1 MSKWSDST
9 WIKEQLQRKWEN
21 GHIPR
26 ELLCHTGL
34 FPLTFPLKKPN
45 SAEISN
51 SFADVYEWVRALRD
65 TSRINRG
72 YGYDLVE
79 KEVVHRQSGRNSLP
93 THAVIPTID
102 DALQLIKKNRDA
114 DIIRKGAHLI
124 LSELTILSEWVQ
136 KHPLK
141 VLQYND
147 DWSSILS
154 VLRWFYEHPNSGLYM
169 RQMDI
174 PGVDTKF
181 VENRK
186 RIISELLDRVLPE
199 TYINQ
204 VTTSFELRY
213 GLCEKPKRIRMR
225 FLDPEMFLYGL
236 EDITAPI
243 EQMTLFCPEV
253 STVFITENEING
265 LSFPNVKDSIVIFGL
280 GYAVDSLNTISW
292 LKVKDVYYWGDIDTH
307 GFVILD
313 QVRKFL
319 PHTKSILMNEDILL
333 NYRDLWVM
341 EEKPFLGNLS
351 CLTEAERRLFY
362 LLQDN
367 SWGENVRLEQERIP
381 FGRIQDEIK
390 ALF

>member
-243 EQMTLFCPEV
+243 EQVALFSPEI

-265 LSFPNVKDSIVIFGL
+265 LSFPYVKDSIVIFGL
-280 GYAVDSLNTISW
+280 GYAVDSLNTIGW
-292 LKVKDVYYWGDIDTH
+292 LKEKDVYYWGDIDTH

-319 PHTKSILMNEDILL
+319 PQTKSILMNEDILL
-333 NYRDLWVM
+333 NYRDLWVV

-351 CLTEAERRLFY
+351 CLTEAEHRLFY

>member
-51 SFADVYEWVRALRD
+51 SFADVYEWVRVLRD

-204 VTTSFELRY
+204 ATTSFELRY

-243 EQMTLFCPEV
+243 EQVALFSPEI

-265 LSFPNVKDSIVIFGL
+265 LSFPYVKDSIVIFGL
-280 GYAVDSLNTISW
+280 GYAVDSLNTIGW
-292 LKVKDVYYWGDIDTH
+292 LKEKDVYYWGDIDTH

-319 PHTKSILMNEDILL
+319 PQTKSILMNEDILL
-333 NYRDLWVM
+333 NYRDLWVV

-351 CLTEAERRLFY
+351 CLTEAEHQLFN